1 MEKLSFRK
9 GEVTDMRPSG
19 NGRTRLTFLVPS
31 RGLIGYQ
38 GEFLT
43 DSRGTGIINRLFHSY
58 APHKGPISGRRNGV
72 LISTDK
78 GEAVAYAIF
87 NLQDRGIMFIKPQD
101 KVYCGMV
108 VGQHSRDNDLEI
120 NVLKGKQLTNVRAS
134 GSDEAIKLTPPKIM
148 TLEDMIAYIDD
159 DELVEV
165 TPKSIRLRKKFL
177 DPNERKRA
185 GRAKNK
191 E

>member
-1 MEKLSFRK
+1 
-9 GEVTDMRPSG
+9 
-19 NGRTRLTFLVPS
+19 VPS

-58 APHKGPISGRRNGV
+58 APHKGSISGRRNGV

-87 NLQDRGIMFIKPQD
+87 NLQDRGIMFVKPQD
-101 KVYCGMV
+101 KVYCGMI

>member
-58 APHKGPISGRRNGV
+58 GPHKGPISGRRNGI

-78 GEAVAYAIF
+78 GEAVAYTIF
-87 NLQDRGIMFIKPQD
+87 DLQDRGIMFIKPQD
-101 KVYCGMV
+101 KVYCGMI
-108 VGQHSRDNDLEI
+108 VGQHSCDNDLEI
-120 NVLKGKQLTNVRAS
+120 NVFKGSKFELRIFLMQITCTFIPQSALIRS
-134 GSDEAIKLTPPKIM
+134 CIK
-148 TLEDMIAYIDD
+148 DIAAF
-159 DELVEV
+159 
-165 TPKSIRLRKKFL
+165 RL
-177 DPNERKRA
+177 
-185 GRAKNK
+185 
-191 E
+191 